1 MFAITKCFW
10 IIVDRSCTS
19 MHLSK
24 QIERY
29 KLRSTPIEIEND
41 IKAFAFYGTC
51 LSRCWVKAFCSSSNH
66 LDSFAGSIDYHPHF
80 VGNFFALP
88 SRQVG
93 CVTRWE
99 H

>member
-29 KLRSTPIEIEND
+29 KLRSTPIEIGND
-41 IKAFAFYGTC
+41 IKAFAFYGTRLPNWVT
-51 LSRCWVKAFCSSSNH
+51 LSTMTLMTLH
-66 LDSFAGSIDYHPHF
+66 LIIRVPLAMISRLGSFEIGKS
-80 VGNFFALP
+80 
-88 SRQVG
+88 
-93 CVTRWE
+93 
-99 H
+99 